1 MVLHGNSGSVM
12 TVDRSRKGIDG
23 KSGSV
28 MTVDRS
34 RKVSHGNS
42 GSVNELW
49 QLMDSI

>member
-1 MVLHGNSGSVM
+1 M